1 MEPTREAVAKIE
13 NWLREEFP
21 AAQVESQGNFDR
33 EVWLFRAR
41 TMKAPAPAF
50 EIEVSYAALEDSA
63 AEVIVTDLKHK
74 KAAQHLREEPGR
86 RLLYGREG
94 LLGYSPFD
102 PRTRARRL

>member
-1 MEPTREAVAKIE
+1 VEPLREAIAKIE
-13 NWLREEFP
+13 EWLREEFP
-21 AAQVESQGNFDR
+21 GARVESQGNFDR

-41 TMKAPAPAF
+41 DMKAPAPAY
-50 EIEVSYAALEDSA
+50 ELEVSYTALEDSP
-63 AEVIVTDLKHK
+63 AEVIVTDLRHK